1 MKKSISNN
9 KKSPVNTNDNK
20 DEVSIDVNL
29 LLNDPKSLRELL
41 FSFLVQSSLLQRA
54 APQALDDSSYRV

>member
-41 FSFLVQSSLLQRA
+41 FSFLVQSSLLQ